1 MNITIPETE
10 EQVLSFVKD
19 VINHNVEPYVMLN
32 IETALEQA
40 DLTQEQRSEVWQL
53 IHDALKP
60 RGIYPNP
67 FKPLYNVKIMYGS
80 RLLSELYDVDIFR
93 DYESIDEY
101 TTDTLASLSCFSVEA
116 HIEIAGEE
124 HTLDVSEWVS
134 EYDLVDNI
142 YIEVTEAS

>member
-60 RGIYPNP
+60 RGNWPNP

-80 RLLSELYDVDIFR
+80 RLLSELYDIDIFR
-93 DYESIDEY
+93 DFESVDEFIA
-101 TTDTLASLSCFSVEA
+101 DTLAGLTCFSVEA

-142 YIEVTEAS
+142 SIEVTEAS

>member
-10 EQVLSFVKD
+10 EQVLDFVKQ
-19 VINHNVEPYVMLN
+19 VIHNNVEPYVMTS
-32 IETALEQA
+32 IEIALGEA
-40 DLTQEQRSEVWQL
+40 ELTQEERYLVWQHL
-53 IHDALKP
+53 HDALKP
-60 RGIYPNP
+60 RGHYFNP
-67 FKPLYNVKIMYGS
+67 FRLRYNVKIMYGS
-80 RLLSELYDVDIFR
+80 RLLSELYDVDILR

-142 YIEVTEAS
+142 YIEVTEVS